1 MQRRSRNSSII
12 CAITVLLIAIGSTF
26 ALAQNAAPVLP
37 AKFDGNLSTK
47 SAKFGDVV
55 TAKTLK
61 TVKLKDSTEIPKGS
75 KLIGKVLAAQ
85 SKDDGKG
92 NSFFAV
98 KFDHVELKNGG
109 SLPITGLLVSIG
121 PVRDTTGLGYNSVLG
136 RGGVGSTPGLDPSV
150 GADAPV
156 NRDDTYLPP
165 GSTLPNVGIGLH
177 LDKAGANA
185 MRGVGIDIKLDS
197 TVMIRVELD

>member
-1 MQRRSRNSSII
+1 LV
-12 CAITVLLIAIGSTF
+12 AISSTF
-26 ALAQNAAPVLP
+26 ANAQGAPPVIP
-37 AKFDGNLSTK
+37 AKFEGNLSTK
-47 SAKFGDVV
+47 SAKLGDVV

-61 TVKLKDSTEIPKGS
+61 TAKLKDGTEIPKGS
-75 KLIGKVLAAQ
+75 KLMGKVLAAQ

-92 NSFFAV
+92 NSFLAI
-98 KFDHVELKNGG
+98 KFDHVELKSGA

-121 PVRDTTGLGYNSVLG
+121 PVRDATGLGYNSVLG